1 MSLGCHATYSYSQG
15 IASVDTDVPM
25 SFPQKQ
31 ESRKNSLNTNKIN
44 LKKQVFCRLYWI
56 PASAGM
62 TSRAFTGPRNNAYS
76 Q

>member
-1 MSLGCHATYSYSQG
+1 MLLTVTHKVLPAW
-15 IASVDTDVPM
+15 IPM
-25 SFPQKQ
+25 SFPQQQ
-31 ESRKNSLNTNKIN
+31 ESRKNSLSTNKIN
-44 LKKQVFCRLYWI
+44 LKKQIFCRFYWI

>member
-15 IASVDTDVPM
+15 IASVDTDV
-25 SFPQKQ
+25 
-31 ESRKNSLNTNKIN
+31 
-44 LKKQVFCRLYWI
+44 I
-56 PASAGM
+56 PAEAGM